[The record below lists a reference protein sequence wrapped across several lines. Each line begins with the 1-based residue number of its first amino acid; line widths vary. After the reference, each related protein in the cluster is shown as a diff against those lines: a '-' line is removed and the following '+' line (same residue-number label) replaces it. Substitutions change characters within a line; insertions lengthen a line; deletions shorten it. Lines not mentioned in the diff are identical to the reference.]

1 MRKLPIRQRV
11 AALGEALLVAPIH
24 ERDQHAYQLIEIAG
38 YATANAGS
46 TRAAG
51 PIELVTG
58 LAARLR
64 ARSADDAMLALARGW
79 LQLSEPLRD
88 LAAGLGRQRWLEAAE
103 RLRTDPTPGSR
114 LAAVAIAEDTADP
127 GFGRLVCQL
136 LGDEQQ
142 SVRAAADRALLRLT
156 VTMLGHLPRAMLGD
170 ELAAIAA
177 RPRVTLHADPKIIE
191 LERVTLFE
199 AIADAAWSFSSHRCR
214 SALLSAL
221 LLMDRAAQT
230 PMEHAASHRMR
241 RLLNQRQHPSHS
253 PMRTVLRRSVVPIL
267 RERAL
272 RWIVIGPVAQAATD
286 RLQIAETL
294 EEHQIVLGQATL
306 GARPKRAER
315 LRAIRFN
322 ARTIGGRLQVEENGF
337 LPSPRVMTMLPEQSR
352 VGVMRLLG
360 YAGGDAQTRRL
371 YIDAAIGDESRPVR
385 HHASRLSSGTDLVD
399 FLYDTDES
407 IARSSAVRWSSVGI
421 RPTSFGSPAWEGRA
435 KIAEINQ
442 RSAAPWV
449 RRIAREESDRLT
461 PWNPGSPRSRL
472 HARRLLE
479 TDPARF
485 VRMVRDR
492 LGDGDQCCEALMLIR
507 AIGIEQRFE
516 LDLIG
521 IVQDNHFDPRT
532 AATAIS
538 ALGKVATDSA
548 QRLVR
553 EAMMHPDDRVRAN
566 AIEIVHEPVPTI
578 LEFKNDSSHRVRANA
593 LRRVIGE
600 GTPRDPGAARD
611 ASDELARMLVDD
623 REDHRLAAIWAAQRS
638 IHSSARPILGTSWKP
653 LVERISHLAVDEK
666 NERIRVRAGMCAR
679 RLLVELDE
687 SSDGGAP

>member
-38 YATANAGS
+38 YATSNAGS
-46 TRAAG
+46 SRAAG

-58 LAARLR
+58 LVGRLR
-64 ARSADDAMLALARGW
+64 VRSADEAMYELARGW
-79 LQLSEPLRD
+79 LQLSEPLRE

-103 RLRTDPTPGSR
+103 RLKTDPTPGSR
-114 LAAVAIAEDTADP
+114 LAAASIAEDTADP
-127 GFGRLVCQL
+127 GFGRLVCHL

-156 VTMLGHLPRAMLGD
+156 VTMLGHLPRAMLGN

-177 RPRVTLHADPKIIE
+177 KPRVMLHADPKIIE
-191 LERVTLFE
+191 LERCTLFE
-199 AIADAAWSFSSHRCR
+199 AIADAAWSFSAHRCR

-230 PMEHAASHRMR
+230 PMEHAASNRMR

-253 PMRTVLRRSVVPIL
+253 PMRTVLRRSAVPIL

-294 EEHQIVLGQATL
+294 EEHQVVLGQATL

-315 LRAIRFN
+315 LRAIRFS
-322 ARTIGGRLQVEENGF
+322 ARTIGGKMQVEENGF
-337 LPSPRVMTMLPEQSR
+337 LPAPRVMAMLPEQSR
-352 VGVMRLLG
+352 IGVMRLLG
-360 YAGGDAQTRRL
+360 YAQTDAQTRRL

-385 HHASRLSSGTDLVD
+385 HHASQLATGADLVD
-399 FLYDTDES
+399 FLYDTDAS

-421 RPTSFGSPAWEGRA
+421 RPTAFGSPAWDGRSKVA
-435 KIAEINQ
+435 QVNQ
-442 RSAAPWV
+442 RSATPWV
-449 RRIAREESDRLT
+449 RRVAREESDRLS
-461 PWNPGSPRSRL
+461 PWNPGSPGSRV
-472 HARRLLE
+472 HARRLLAA
-479 TDPARF
+479 DPGRF

-492 LGDGDQCCEALMLIR
+492 LVDAAMCCDALMLIR
-507 AIGIEQRFE
+507 AIGVESRFE

-521 IVQDNHFDPRT
+521 IVQDNQFDPRT
-532 AATAIS
+532 TATAIS
-538 ALGKVATDSA
+538 ALGRVQTDSA
-548 QRLVR
+548 QRLIH
-553 EAMMHPDDRVRAN
+553 EALVHPDDRVRAN
-566 AIEIVHEPVPTI
+566 AVEIVREPAAAI
-578 LEFKNDSSHRVRANA
+578 LELKHDSSHRVRANA

-600 GTPRDPGAARD
+600 STVRDPNAARD
-611 ASDELARMLVDD
+611 AGDELVAMLDDD
-623 REDHRLAAIWAAQRS
+623 RVEHRLAGVWAAQRS
-638 IHSSARPILGTSWKP
+638 IVSSARPVLGTSWKP
-653 LVERISHLAVDEK
+653 LVERVSHLAVDEK
-666 NERIRVRAGMCAR
+666 NEQIRVRAGMCAR

-687 SSDGGAP
+687 HDGGGTH